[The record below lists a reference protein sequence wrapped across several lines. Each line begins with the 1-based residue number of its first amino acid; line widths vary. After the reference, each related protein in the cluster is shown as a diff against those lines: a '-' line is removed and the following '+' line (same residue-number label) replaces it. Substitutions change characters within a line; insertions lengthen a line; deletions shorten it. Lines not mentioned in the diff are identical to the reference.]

1 MNLSLV
7 GTVRMELINSLST
20 LKLLGQKWDFL
31 SVVLQRGA
39 DIVPSLHTDDFIFV
53 RVWTW

>member
-20 LKLLGQKWDFL
+20 LKLLRQKCDFL

-53 RVWTW
+53 RVWKW